1 MNTSKETVDY
11 IIKFNKILYDK
22 IKLSGVEDSDY
33 PFAKKIVVE
42 TIDISKETIY
52 HLKQL

>member
-1 MNTSKETVDY
+1 MNTSKETVEY

-22 IKLSGVEDSDY
+22 LKLSGVEDSDY

-42 TIDISKETIY
+42 RVDMVSKKE
-52 HLKQL
+52 